1 MLGATAEGPTHGFA
15 LSRLLGSDGELGQVW
30 TLPRP
35 VVYQALKKLT
45 ALELAAA
52 QAIERSER
60 GPTRTIIA
68 VTAAGRTALASWLTE
83 PVRHV
88 RDVRSELLLK
98 LALLQ
103 RSGADAAG
111 LVAAQRVVVEQLKS
125 GLEAEQAGA
134 VGFERILAA
143 WRLASA
149 EAVLRFLDV
158 ISVPPPASR

>member
-15 LSRLLGSDGELGQVW
+15 LSRLLGPDGELGRVW

-45 ALELAAA
+45 ALDLVAARST
-52 QAIERSER
+52 ERSER
-60 GPTRTIIA
+60 GPTRTIVA
-68 VTAAGRTALASWLTE
+68 VTPAGHAAVVTWLAE

-98 LALLQ
+98 LALLE
-103 RSGADAAG
+103 RSGTDPAG
-111 LVAAQRVVVEQLKS
+111 LVEAQREVIEALRG
-125 GLEAEQAGA
+125 GLEVEAAGA
-134 VGFERILAA
+134 AGFERILAA

-149 EAVLRFLDV
+149 GAVLHFLDV
-158 ISVPPPASR
+158 ISPPGGRT